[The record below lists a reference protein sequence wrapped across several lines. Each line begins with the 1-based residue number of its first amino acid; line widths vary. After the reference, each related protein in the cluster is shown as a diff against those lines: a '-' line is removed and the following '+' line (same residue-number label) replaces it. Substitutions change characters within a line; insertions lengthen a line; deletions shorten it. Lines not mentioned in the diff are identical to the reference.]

1 VVALT
6 LDGQGF
12 VRRVEAAEGAAD
24 VAGAGNVCA
33 GAKDQTITRLAVLKA
48 AAEWSAG
55 RAEIKS
61 GDVLKIAERWEAW
74 VSR

>member
-12 VRRVEAAEGAAD
+12 VRTVAPAQASDHHQGHAAGRETA
-24 VAGAGNVCA
+24 
-33 GAKDQTITRLAVLKA
+33 ITRLAVLKA
-48 AAEWSAG
+48 AAAWSAG
-55 RAEIKS
+55 RTEIKS